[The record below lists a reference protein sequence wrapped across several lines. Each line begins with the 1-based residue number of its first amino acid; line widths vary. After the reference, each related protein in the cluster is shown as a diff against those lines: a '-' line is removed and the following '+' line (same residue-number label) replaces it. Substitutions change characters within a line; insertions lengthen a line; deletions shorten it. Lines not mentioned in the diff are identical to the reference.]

1 MTARAVPTN
10 SPHSGVSAV
19 KINGT
24 VVYAPT
30 DPDPLDALI
39 VQARPEHQKSPTYKF
54 HDSVGF
60 LNRTVNGQPLTMMR
74 ELELALQLNDP
85 ISADQIRSAA
95 AAAAKK
101 PPTYDQLQDLRKH
114 FAKEIQ
120 RTLVETAAHERTTF
134 VAVEK
139 PLLPAIEHPSFET
152 FSLAATIKQL
162 GKGAKYSAGT
172 PAMKNMDAFLRQF
185 FKYTEVVRQIETV
198 KVSEIQ
204 KGLDSTRAVLAQLAA
219 SLTPNQ
225 QELLARVEGE
235 IEHQQAE
242 INMVASLADGVRL
255 MVPQIALS
263 GVTTASGSLDPSTM
277 LTGINV
283 HMSTLVNASDAQ
295 RARTA
300 TQLSFD
306 MNEKPKRSTHLNA
319 DAKKTPTKVSDS
331 STGPTDDGAAKGQD
345 KSPVRKMP
353 PPSPRT
359 PPSKRKGDDTTPRSG
374 KKPKPVKLTPADA
387 GGRHPPKAGT
397 PSPNPKPN
405 PSPNPKQ
412 TPTGKGKG
420 KLSGSKGSGGSG
432 KGGHGNRRDKDPK
445 AQSSQ

>member
-1 MTARAVPTN
+1 
-10 SPHSGVSAV
+10 
-19 KINGT
+19 
-24 VVYAPT
+24 
-30 DPDPLDALI
+30 
-39 VQARPEHQKSPTYKF
+39 
-54 HDSVGF
+54 
-60 LNRTVNGQPLTMMR
+60 
-74 ELELALQLNDP
+74 
-85 ISADQIRSAA
+85 
-95 AAAAKK
+95 
-101 PPTYDQLQDLRKH
+101 
-114 FAKEIQ
+114 
-120 RTLVETAAHERTTF
+120 
-134 VAVEK
+134 
-139 PLLPAIEHPSFET
+139 
-152 FSLAATIKQL
+152 
-162 GKGAKYSAGT
+162 
-172 PAMKNMDAFLRQF
+172 
-185 FKYTEVVRQIETV
+185 
-198 KVSEIQ
+198 
-204 KGLDSTRAVLAQLAA
+204 
-219 SLTPNQ
+219 
-225 QELLARVEGE
+225 
-235 IEHQQAE
+235 
-242 INMVASLADGVRL
+242 MVASLADGVRL

-263 GVTTASGSLDPSTM
+263 GVTTASGSLDPSTT

-306 MNEKPKRSTHLNA
+306 MDEKPKRRTHLNA
-319 DAKKTPTKVSDS
+319 DAKKTPTKVSGS

-374 KKPKPVKLTPADA
+374 KKPKPVKLAPADA